1 MTTKKKYSQPKL
13 YEFRIKYNAGADH
26 SVQDSYHYY
35 QAENAS
41 QAMSFHKNMMKRKNF
56 YSQTLSVE
64 KKCPYRNKW
73 MDESDEVK
81 DELD

>member
-1 MTTKKKYSQPKL
+1 MTTKKNIVNQNYMNFASNIMREQIILSK
-13 YEFRIKYNAGADH
+13 I
-26 SVQDSYHYY
+26 VTTIIT
-35 QAENAS
+35 ENAS

-64 KKCPYRNKW
+64 KNVHIEINGWTK
-73 MDESDEVK
+73 DEVA